1 MILHLICFQPAWI
14 VSIVFVQTK
23 QKRYNQ
29 LNHPLLYLWIEK
41 IDGHLYRQSNFLW
54 MEFRWINHT
63 LQGFNYNLIQLLYLD
78 ISSCSKIIHC
88 IANQKI
94 VILLPLWYHCINEW
108 NRIRLQWEC
117 ATDEVQRWWIILSL
131 YFDRWTIQL

>member
-63 LQGFNYNLIQLLYLD
+63 LQGFNYNLIQLLYLELENNPLHCESKNCHAITIK
-78 ISSCSKIIHC
+78 ISLHEWMKLNQTTMGMCNRRSTKMMNHIIFVLRPLNNP
-88 IANQKI
+88 II
-94 VILLPLWYHCINEW
+94 V
-108 NRIRLQWEC
+108 
-117 ATDEVQRWWIILSL
+117 
-131 YFDRWTIQL
+131 